1 MKIEID
7 DNIRGAIFPK
17 DDAETL
23 ISEPILVKG
32 APEGETMDCELEP
45 ISSEDREEISRDL
58 QLLRR

>member
-7 DNIRGAIFPK
+7 DNIGGAIFPK